1 MFKGYSSAQGANV
14 NYTTVDKKYNTLEKL
29 QMNNYSRILSD
40 KKLQAEK
47 KWTKYQN
54 SNANI
59 GSSPEPMTPSPFV
72 K

>member
-1 MFKGYSSAQGANV
+1 
-14 NYTTVDKKYNTLEKL
+14 
-29 QMNNYSRILSD
+29 MNNYSRILSD